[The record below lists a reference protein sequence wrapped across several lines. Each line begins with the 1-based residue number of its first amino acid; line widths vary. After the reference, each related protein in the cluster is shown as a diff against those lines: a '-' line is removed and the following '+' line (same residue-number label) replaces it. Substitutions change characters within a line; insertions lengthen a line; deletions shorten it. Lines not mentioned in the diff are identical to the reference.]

1 MTIIDGHA
9 FLGRTIY
16 IEQSVETLIA
26 SMDRLTV
33 DISVVVAP
41 PPGPFYGEANA
52 CVMEAVK
59 KHPGRLAALFRAN
72 PHLEGE
78 EDRFRDALGRGFSG
92 LQLDPT
98 NDGYGVGS
106 KIMESVVEVA
116 EEEGVP
122 VYIHSGDSIF
132 CPPEAVADY
141 ASRFQEVNFVTSLS
155 RRAYRAVKDRSNV
168 YLTTRPFPTL
178 AFQRGHA
185 DELDLDRL
193 IFASDA
199 PLGNLDVELKRVEL
213 SKIKDETRERILG
226 GNLRRILHIPQG

>member
-1 MTIIDGHA
+1 MTVIDGHV
-9 FLGRTIY
+9 FLGKTIY
-16 IEQSVETLIA
+16 MEQSGETLI
-26 SMDRLTV
+26 SNMDRLGV

-52 CVMEAVK
+52 HVLEAVK
-59 KHPGRLAALFRAN
+59 KHSGRLAALFRAN

-78 EDRFRDALGRGFSG
+78 DGRFRDALGRGFSG

-106 KIMESVVEVA
+106 DIMEQVVKVA

-141 ASRFQEVNFVTSLS
+141 ASRYQEVSFVTSNS
-155 RRAYRAVKDRSNV
+155 RRAYRALKDCSNIC
-168 YLTTRPFPTL
+168 LMTRPFPTL
-178 AFQRGHA
+178 AFQRGYA
-185 DELDLDRL
+185 EELDMDKL
-193 IFASDA
+193 IFTSDA
-199 PLGNLDVELKRVEL
+199 PLGNLDLELRRVEL
-213 SKIKDETRERILG
+213 SKLEDETRERILG
-226 GNLRRILHIPQG
+226 GNLRRILQIT